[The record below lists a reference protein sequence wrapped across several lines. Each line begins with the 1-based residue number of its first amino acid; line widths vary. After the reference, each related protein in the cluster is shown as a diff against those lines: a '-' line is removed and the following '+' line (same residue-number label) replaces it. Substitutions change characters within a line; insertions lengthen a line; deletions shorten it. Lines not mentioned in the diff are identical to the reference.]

1 MTYSLIEQ
9 NIKKRFF
16 DHAMPEKHHLVAKM
30 IDMMTACMAPCQII
44 LYKGLFRCQ
53 PKIIDFY
60 FDSTSF
66 ALLHS

>member
-1 MTYSLIEQ
+1 M
-9 NIKKRFF
+9 KRIL
-16 DHAMPEKHHLVAKM
+16 DHAMLEKQRLVAKM